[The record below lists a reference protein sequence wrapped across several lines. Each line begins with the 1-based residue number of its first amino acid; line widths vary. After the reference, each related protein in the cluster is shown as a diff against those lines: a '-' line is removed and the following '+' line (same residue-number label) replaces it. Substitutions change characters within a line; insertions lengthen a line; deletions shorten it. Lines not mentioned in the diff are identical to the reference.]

1 MMPKDFDRKKGFKK
15 GVDQEEARRRREET
29 TLQIRKTKKEGQLN
43 KRRQQAAWAPPAS
56 AGMQMGGAAAA
67 AAPQTKLENLPQ
79 MVAGVMGNDPAVQT
93 EYTTQF
99 RRLLSIEKNPPI
111 QQVIDSGVVPRFI
124 QFLQRDDS
132 PALQF
137 EAAWALTNIA
147 SGTSENTQVVIEYNA
162 VPIFVRLL
170 SSPNDDVREQA
181 VWALGNI
188 AGDSPPCRDLVL
200 ESGAMQPLLMQLSA
214 ESKLSMLRNATWT
227 LSNFCRGKPQPQFH
241 RVSIALPTLAQLIHQ
256 ADEEV
261 LTDACWALSY
271 LSDGPNEKIQ
281 AVIEAGVCRRLIEL
295 LMHPSPAVQT
305 PALRTVGNIVT
316 GTDLQT
322 QFIINHN
329 TLPCLL
335 SLLSNPKKGIR
346 KEACWTISNIT
357 AGNKD
362 QIQSVIDANIIPPLV
377 QLLEQAEFD
386 IRKEAAWA
394 ISNATSGGTSE
405 QIRFL
410 VTQGCIPPLCDLLGV
425 ADPKIVT
432 IALEGLENILKVGQS
447 DAARTGSPHNDM
459 ARHIAE
465 ADGLTKIEDL
475 QQHSNNDIYE
485 KCVRILETYFG
496 VEGEEEMPALAP
508 GMDGNQFAFGG
519 GMDDS
524 APTTFN
530 FGNP

>member
-1 MMPKDFDRKKGFKK
+1 
-15 GVDQEEARRRREET
+15 
-29 TLQIRKTKKEGQLN
+29 
-43 KRRQQAAWAPPAS
+43 
-56 AGMQMGGAAAA
+56 
-67 AAPQTKLENLPQ
+67 
-79 MVAGVMGNDPAVQT
+79 
-93 EYTTQF
+93 
-99 RRLLSIEKNPPI
+99 
-111 QQVIDSGVVPRFI
+111 
-124 QFLQRDDS
+124 
-132 PALQF
+132 
-137 EAAWALTNIA
+137 
-147 SGTSENTQVVIEYNA
+147 
-162 VPIFVRLL
+162 
-170 SSPNDDVREQA
+170 
-181 VWALGNI
+181 
-188 AGDSPPCRDLVL
+188 
-200 ESGAMQPLLMQLSA
+200 
-214 ESKLSMLRNATWT
+214 
-227 LSNFCRGKPQPQFH
+227 
-241 RVSIALPTLAQLIHQ
+241 
-256 ADEEV
+256 
-261 LTDACWALSY
+261 
-271 LSDGPNEKIQ
+271 
-281 AVIEAGVCRRLIEL
+281 
-295 LMHPSPAVQT
+295 MHPSPAVQT